1 MGARRHESSRHF
13 LVIFESSSVPVEE
26 FERLTGWEL
35 NDRGACKGEVCVP
48 LAPETR
54 VDGVV
59 DISLLASQLA
69 MPVVHDEKHS
79 LWSLGPQSGGRALT
93 SASAPPL
100 VLHDLEGRSFELR
113 SLLGQK
119 VLLVAWASW

>member
-1 MGARRHESSRHF
+1 M
-13 LVIFESSSVPVEE
+13 IFKSPWAPAEE

-54 VDGVV
+54 VDGAV
-59 DISLLASQLA
+59 DISLLASQLT
-69 MPVVHDEKHS
+69 MPVVHDEKHR

-93 SASAPPL
+93 SAVAPLL
-100 VLHDLEGRSFELR
+100 VLPDLEGRLFELR

>member
-1 MGARRHESSRHF
+1 M
-13 LVIFESSSVPVEE
+13 IFESAWVAVAE

-35 NDRGACKGEVCVP
+35 NDRGACKGEVCIP
-48 LAPETR
+48 LASETR
-54 VDGVV
+54 VDGAV

-69 MPVVHDEKHS
+69 MPVVHDEKHG

-93 SASAPPL
+93 SAAAPPL
-100 VLHDLEGRSFELR
+100 VLPDLEGGSFDLR